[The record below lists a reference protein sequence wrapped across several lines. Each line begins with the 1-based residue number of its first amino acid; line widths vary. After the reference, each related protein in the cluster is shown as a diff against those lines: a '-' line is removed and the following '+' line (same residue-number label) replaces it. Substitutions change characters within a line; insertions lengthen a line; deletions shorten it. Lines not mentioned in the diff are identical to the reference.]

1 MIDYNPSQIRIN
13 HRKISMQKNS
23 NQLTLCLP
31 KTDFPMKANLPQKEP
46 LFIQQWKEKDIYS
59 KILQK
64 QKGKKFFSFVDG
76 PPYAN
81 GKLHVGHALNKILK
95 DIVVKYMN
103 LSDRCCPFIPIWDCH
118 GLPIEI
124 SAMKKIK
131 NKKDSSLKQIRELCR
146 KEANYW
152 VDIQKEQFER
162 LGVLADWEN
171 PLLTLYAEYEAEQ
184 TRALARLA
192 EKKLLYRGK
201 KPVYWCFAL
210 RTAIASSEAE
220 YREHKSP
227 SIYVKFSA
235 PEVAQY
241 LKLDGKLCSFVIW
254 TTTPWT
260 LPANQAICLHPEFQY
275 GVFNTGKDF
284 LILAVDTKQNFETN
298 TGMKLKLVTT
308 HLGKTFLGKNL
319 EKKKAIHPFIENKSS
334 VIVLGDYVTKTEGT
348 GCVHTAPGH
357 GLDDFVTGIKY
368 NLPIAVPV
376 DAAGRFTSEV
386 PEWEG
391 LNVFQAN
398 PLIVDKLK
406 QEGCLLGE
414 KEITHSYP
422 FNPRSGKP
430 LIFRATDQWF
440 IQFDKPEYSIRKK
453 SLAEIENN
461 IQFYPE
467 WGRRR
472 LKAMIQNSPDWCLSR
487 QRHWGVPIPVFYCQ
501 QCEAPLLSV
510 EIISHLADQMEQSKE
525 GIEYWFSR
533 TADELLPKDI
543 QCTHCKN
550 SNSFEKGKDIVD
562 VWFDSGICHYVL
574 KKMYGAHTFPADIY
588 LEGSDQHR
596 GWFQTS
602 LNASIGLEGKSPF
615 KSLLTHCFVNDAQG
629 NKMSKSKGN
638 VVHLEKVIQNRGA
651 EILRLWAT
659 SEDYSQDLQAG
670 TEIFNRVTE
679 SYRRFRNTLRFMLGN
694 LQDFDPDKDMIAF
707 SEMKKLDQWIL
718 NQLAKLIEQ
727 MQIHYENF
735 QFHRIYQDLNVF
747 FTTQLSALYLD
758 ILKDRLYTFKKD
770 GKARRSGQSAIY
782 LMLQKLLSSMSP
794 IMTFLCEEAYQYM
807 PGKKEESILLTD
819 FPKIPEEW
827 MAFHIHE
834 KFELMLKIRQ
844 KVFYEMENM
853 RKEQIIGSSLE
864 SLVTVFLSDALFK
877 ELSPLVDTL
886 KELLIVSKLNIQSI
900 SKSQME
906 VKVEKAPGHKCIRCW
921 HYSEQLNNQKICLK
935 CIGNL

>member
-1 MIDYNPSQIRIN
+1 MPKDFDSPN
-13 HRKISMQKNS
+13 
-23 NQLTLCLP
+23 LCLP
-31 KTDFPMKANLPQKEP
+31 KTDFPMKANLPKNEP
-46 LFIQQWKEKDIYS
+46 LFIQQWKEKNIYS
-59 KILQK
+59 KILK
-64 QKGKKFFSFVDG
+64 KRKGKIFFSFVDG

-81 GKLHVGHALNKILK
+81 GKLHIGHALNKILK

-103 LSDRCCPFIPIWDCH
+103 LSGRYCPFIPIWDCH

-124 SAMKKIK
+124 SAMKKL
-131 NKKDSSLKQIRELCR
+131 KDKSNASSKQIRELCR
-146 KEANYW
+146 KEAYHW
-152 VDIQKEQFER
+152 VGIQKEQFER
-162 LGVLADWEN
+162 LGVLAEWDK
-171 PLLTLYAEYEAEQ
+171 PLLTLHAEYEAEQ
-184 TRALARLA
+184 TRALACLV

-201 KPVYWCFAL
+201 KPVYWCSAL
-210 RTAIASSEAE
+210 RTALASSEAE

-227 SIYVKFSA
+227 SIYVKFRF
-235 PEVAQY
+235 PENN
-241 LKLDGKLCSFVIW
+241 LKLEGKPCFFVIW

-275 GVFNTGKDF
+275 GVFDSGKDF
-284 LILAVDTKQNFETN
+284 LILAVDAQQNFEAN
-298 TGMKLKLVTT
+298 TGIKLKLVTT
-308 HLGKTFLGKNL
+308 HLGNTFPGKAL
-319 EKKKAIHPFIENKSS
+319 EKQKAFHPFIENKSS
-334 VIVLGDYVTKTEGT
+334 LIILGDYVTKTEGT

-357 GLDDFVTGIKY
+357 GLDDFMAGLKY
-368 NLPIAVPV
+368 HLPITVPV
-376 DAAGRFTSEV
+376 DAAGRFTAEV
-386 PEWEG
+386 PQWEG
-391 LNVFQAN
+391 LNVFKAN
-398 PLIVDKLK
+398 PLIIDKLK
-406 QEGCLLGE
+406 QQDCLLGE

-440 IQFDKPEYSIRKK
+440 VQFDKPEYSIRKK
-453 SLAEIENN
+453 ALSEIENN

-472 LKAMIQNSPDWCLSR
+472 IKAMIQNSPDWCLSR

-501 QCEAPLLSV
+501 QCKASLLSV
-510 EIISHLADQMEQSKE
+510 EVISHLADQMESSKE

-533 TADELLPKDI
+533 STSELLPKDI
-543 QCTHCKN
+543 KCTHCQSTKG
-550 SNSFEKGKDIVD
+550 FEKGKDIVD

-574 KKMYGAHTFPADIY
+574 KKIYGAHTFPADIY

-602 LNASIGLEGKSPF
+602 LNASIALSGKSPF

-638 VVHLEKVIQNRGA
+638 VVHLEQVIQQKGA

-659 SEDYSQDLQAG
+659 SEDYSQDLQIG
-670 TEIFNRVTE
+670 SEIFNRITE

-694 LQDFDPDKDMIAF
+694 LQDFEPDKDMLVF
-707 SEMKKLDQWIL
+707 SEMKVLDQWIL
-718 NQLAKLIEQ
+718 NQLAGLIQQ
-727 MQIHYENF
+727 MRVHYENF
-735 QFHRIYQDLNVF
+735 QFHKIYQDLNVF

-782 LMLQKLLSSMSP
+782 LILKNLLSSMSP

-819 FPKIPEEW
+819 FPQIPEEW
-827 MAFHIHE
+827 TTSDINK
-834 KFELMLKIRQ
+834 KFEPMLQIRQ
-844 KVFYEMENM
+844 IAFSEMENM
-853 RKEQIIGSSLE
+853 RKQQIIGSSLE
-864 SLVTVFLSDALFK
+864 SSVTVLLPDALFK
-877 ELSPLVDTL
+877 ELNPLSDAL
-886 KELLIVSKLNIQSI
+886 KELLIVSELNIQPAQDNSI
-900 SKSQME
+900 KVE
-906 VKVEKAPGHKCIRCW
+906 VKKAPGHKCIRCW

-935 CIGNL
+935 CVSNL

>member
-1 MIDYNPSQIRIN
+1 
-13 HRKISMQKNS
+13 MQKDL
-23 NQLTLCLP
+23 NQPALCLP

-46 LFIQQWKEKDIYS
+46 LFIQQWKEKNIYS
-59 KILQK
+59 KILEK

-103 LSDRCCPFIPIWDCH
+103 LSGRYCPFVPIWDCH

-124 SAMKKIK
+124 SAMKKL
-131 NKKDSSLKQIRELCR
+131 KDKSGSSSKQIRELCR
-146 KEANYW
+146 KEAHYW
-152 VDIQKEQFER
+152 VGIQKQQFER
-162 LGVLADWEN
+162 LGVLADWN
-171 PLLTLYAEYEAEQ
+171 KPLLTLYAEYEAEQ
-184 TRALARLA
+184 TRALAQLA
-192 EKKLLYRGK
+192 EKQLLYRGK

-210 RTAIASSEAE
+210 RTAIASSEVE

-227 SIYVKFSA
+227 SIYVKFPA

-241 LKLDGKLCSFVIW
+241 LKLKKRSCSFVIW

-260 LPANQAICLHPEFQY
+260 LPANQAICLHPKFQY
-275 GVFNTGKDF
+275 RVFDSGEDF
-284 LILAVDTKQNFETN
+284 LILAVDAKKNFEEN
-298 TGMKLKLVTT
+298 TGLKLKPVTT
-308 HLGKTFLGKNL
+308 HLGDSFSGTVL
-319 EKKKAIHPFIENKSS
+319 EKQKAIHPFVENKDS

-357 GLDDFVTGIKY
+357 GLDDFITGAKY
-368 NLPIAVPV
+368 ELPITVPV
-376 DAAGRFTSEV
+376 DSAGRFTEEVSE
-386 PEWEG
+386 WKG

-398 PLIVDKLK
+398 PLIIDRLEKNN
-406 QEGCLLGE
+406 CLLGK

-440 IQFDKPEYSIRKK
+440 IEFDKKEYSIRKK
-453 SLAEIENN
+453 ALSEIENN
-461 IQFYPE
+461 IQFYPD

-472 LKAMIQNSPDWCLSR
+472 LRAMIQNSPDWCLSR
-487 QRHWGVPIPVFYCQ
+487 QRHWGVPIPVFYCRA
-501 QCEAPLLSV
+501 CEAPLLSM
-510 EIISHLADQMEQSKE
+510 EIISCLADQMESSKE

-533 TADELLPKDI
+533 TADELLPKNI
-543 QCTHCKN
+543 KCTHCKK
-550 SNSFEKGKDIVD
+550 SNGFKKGEDIID

-574 KKMYGAHTFPADIY
+574 KKIYGDHTFPADIY

-602 LNASIGLEGKSPF
+602 LNASIALSGKSPF
-615 KSLLTHCFVNDAQG
+615 KALLTHCFVNDAQG

-638 VVHLEKVIQNRGA
+638 VVHLEKVIQQRGA

-670 TEIFNRVTE
+670 DEIFNRITE
-679 SYRRFRNTLRFMLGN
+679 AYRRFRNTLRFMLGN
-694 LQDFDPDKDMIAF
+694 LQDFDPDKNMIAF
-707 SEMKKLDQWIL
+707 SEMNKLDQWIL
-718 NQLAKLIEQ
+718 NQLAVLIDQ
-727 MQIHYENF
+727 MHIHYENF
-735 QFHRIYQDLNVF
+735 QFHKIYQDLNVF

-758 ILKDRLYTFKKD
+758 VLKDRLYTFKKE

-782 LMLQKLLSSMSP
+782 LMLEKLLSSMSP

-819 FPKIPEEW
+819 FPSVPKEW
-827 MAFHIHE
+827 IDFDMHE

-853 RKEQIIGSSLE
+853 RKQQVIGSSLE
-864 SLVTVFLSDALFK
+864 SSVTIHLPNSLFTD
-877 ELSPLVDTL
+877 LSPLADTL
-886 KELLIVSKLNIQSI
+886 KELLIVSVLDIQPTQN
-900 SKSQME
+900 SQWT
-906 VKVEKAPGHKCIRCW
+906 VEMKKAPGHKCVRCW
-921 HYSEQLNNQKICLK
+921 HYSEQLNNKKICLK
-935 CIGNL
+935 CLNNL

>member
-1 MIDYNPSQIRIN
+1 
-13 HRKISMQKNS
+13 MQKDFDS
-23 NQLTLCLP
+23 STLCLP
-31 KTDFPMKANLPQKEP
+31 KTDFPMKANLPKNEP
-46 LFIQQWKEKDIYS
+46 LFIQQWKKKNIYS
-59 KILQK
+59 KILERR
-64 QKGKKFFSFVDG
+64 KGKKFFSFVDG

-81 GKLHVGHALNKILK
+81 GKLHIGHALNKILK

-103 LSDRCCPFIPIWDCH
+103 LSGRYCPFVPIWDCH

-124 SAMKKIK
+124 SAMKKLKDK
-131 NKKDSSLKQIRELCR
+131 NQASSKQIRELCR
-146 KEANYW
+146 KEAHHW
-152 VDIQKEQFER
+152 VGVQKEQFER
-162 LGVLADWEN
+162 LGVLADWDK
-171 PLLTLYAEYEAEQ
+171 PLLTLHVKYEAEQ
-184 TRALARLA
+184 TRALACLV

-201 KPVYWCFAL
+201 KPVYWCYAL

-227 SIYVKFSA
+227 SIYVKFPF
-235 PEVAQY
+235 PENN
-241 LKLDGKLCSFVIW
+241 LKLKDKPCFFVIW

-275 GVFNTGKDF
+275 GVFDSGKEF
-284 LILAVDTKQNFETN
+284 LILAVDAKQNFEAN
-298 TGMKLKLVTT
+298 TGIKLKLVAT
-308 HLGKTFLGKNL
+308 HLGNTFSGKTL
-319 EKKKAIHPFIENKSS
+319 EKQKAFHPFMENKSS
-334 VIVLGDYVTKTEGT
+334 LIILGDYVTKTEGT

-357 GLDDFVTGIKY
+357 GLDDFMSGLKY
-368 NLPIAVPV
+368 DLSITVPV
-376 DAAGRFTSEV
+376 DAAGRFTKEV
-386 PEWEG
+386 SEWEG

-398 PLIVDKLK
+398 SLIIEKLK
-406 QEGCLLGE
+406 QQNCLLGE

-440 IQFDKPEYSIRKK
+440 VQFDKPEYSIRKK
-453 SLAEIENN
+453 ALSEIENN

-487 QRHWGVPIPVFYCQ
+487 QRHWGVPIPVFYCPE
-501 QCEAPLLSV
+501 CKASLLSV
-510 EIISHLADQMEQSKE
+510 EVISHLADQMESSKE

-533 TADELLPKDI
+533 SAEELLPKGI
-543 QCTHCKN
+543 KCTHCQSTKG
-550 SNSFEKGKDIVD
+550 FEKGKDIVD
-562 VWFDSGICHYVL
+562 VWFDSGICHYAL
-574 KKMYGAHTFPADIY
+574 KKLYGTHTFPADIY

-602 LNASIGLEGKSPF
+602 LNASIALSGKSPF

-638 VVHLEKVIQNRGA
+638 VIHLEQVIQQKGA

-659 SEDYSQDLQAG
+659 SEDYSQDLQIG
-670 TEIFNRVTE
+670 SEIFNRITE

-694 LQDFDPDKDMIAF
+694 LQDFEPGRDELIFSDM
-707 SEMKKLDQWIL
+707 EVLDQWIL
-718 NQLAKLIEQ
+718 NQLARLIQQ
-727 MQIHYENF
+727 MQVHYENF
-735 QFHRIYQDLNVF
+735 QFHKIYQDLNVF

-758 ILKDRLYTFKKD
+758 VLKDRLYTFKKE

-782 LMLQKLLSSMSP
+782 LILKNLLSSMSP

-819 FPKIPEEW
+819 FPQMPEEW
-827 MAFHIHE
+827 INSDINK
-834 KFELMLKIRQ
+834 KFEPLLQIRQ
-844 KVFYEMENM
+844 KAFVEMENM
-853 RKEQIIGSSLE
+853 RKRQIIGSSLE
-864 SLVTVFLSDALFK
+864 SSVTVWLPEVLFK
-877 ELSPLVDTL
+877 ELNPLAAAL
-886 KELLIVSKLNIQSI
+886 KELLIVSELNIQPS
-900 SKSQME
+900 SDNSLKLK
-906 VKVEKAPGHKCIRCW
+906 VKKALGHKCVRCW

-935 CIGNL
+935 CVGNL